1 MLRSHPVGNDDIN
14 MACCPRSC
22 HGHRAGGGEVRAG
35 PDRKKPGSLACLA
48 AGGLQRVQA
57 CQLDDDNGDADAE
70 VMVMLMLR

>member
-1 MLRSHPVGNDDIN
+1 
-14 MACCPRSC
+14 
-22 HGHRAGGGEVRAG
+22 
-35 PDRKKPGSLACLA
+35 LA